1 MAPAPTRPL
10 GTAVF
15 PASPEVGWDT
25 PVRGLEERCGRQSTR
40 QWGAEKDASGE
51 NAVFHQL
58 ESECGVFVTF
68 SFMGRKYK
76 IFFFLN
82 FVSEILSQFPG

>member
-1 MAPAPTRPL
+1 M
-10 GTAVF
+10 
-15 PASPEVGWDT
+15 
-25 PVRGLEERCGRQSTR
+25 RGLGDRCGQQSTR
-40 QWGAEKDASGE
+40 QWAAEKDASRE
-51 NAVFHQL
+51 NAVSHQL

-76 IFFFLN
+76 IFVLN